1 MTDRQLLSDILR
13 TIDRSPALGEMVTEE
28 QLTKY
33 RKIAARLSEN
43 PAERPF
49 RVVFCGVFSSGKT
62 SLINSVLSA
71 EFQLPEG
78 VNPVTK
84 LVTRIEGGK
93 EVACA
98 YWLNGRKTSV
108 PSDYIAALIQGKKQL
123 VFDSNELMV
132 TIPSDLLKHHIEL
145 LDTPGFNDEMG
156 GELERMSR
164 EAIYEADMAV
174 MCCNSLQIGK
184 IFERELLQELDEL
197 MGHFSLIVTRM
208 DNLNTTEDCNA
219 VIEQANRF
227 MQHKGNDAAVFSTDQ
242 PFVFPVVT
250 AGTQKHTREFEN
262 YLKAILSDD
271 GMKRQIRET
280 SDRKCLTL
288 CLRELQPILQQQAA
302 QIREETAA
310 LVQKNQ
316 QSVKQKE
323 WEAQCE
329 TNRLMTRCNEAKAAA
344 AGMAE
349 QRMRW
354 FAEVVRTMQNPHTF
368 SGQAYQLANAVANDF
383 INDIAAY
390 AAQARLADYNAVKNA
405 LCRAY
410 LARDFSIP
418 PLTTLRV
425 KRRGWFRGL
434 MNTLDNLIR
443 FHFTID
449 DGCEEVYNNFH
460 EPTIWAV
467 RQGPIEGILQDW
479 SAYLNRLPTE
489 RPSPAF
495 SGGYEPLIREKQ
507 ALLGQCENLLSRVK
521 EAIEK

>member
-1 MTDRQLLSDILR
+1 MTDRCLLSDILR
-13 TIDRSPALGEMVTEE
+13 TIDNNASFGELFTEE

-71 EFQLPEG
+71 EFQLPQG

-84 LVTRIEGGK
+84 LVTRIDGGE

-98 YWLNGRKTSV
+98 YRLNGNKT
-108 PSDYIAALIQGKKQL
+108 PIPKDYITALIQGKKQL
-123 VFDSNELMV
+123 IFDSHELMV
-132 TIPSDLLKHHIEL
+132 TIPSDLLKHHVEL

-174 MCCNSLQIGK
+174 MCCNSLQLGK

-197 MGHFSLIVTRM
+197 MGHFSLVVTRM

-219 VIEQANRF
+219 VIEQANRL
-227 MQHKGNDAAVFSTDQ
+227 MLHKGNDAAVFATEQ

-250 AGTQKHTREFEN
+250 AGAQKHTREFKN

-271 GMKRQIRET
+271 GMKRQIQEM
-280 SDRKCLTL
+280 SDHKCLAR
-288 CLRELQPILQQQAA
+288 CLNEIQPILAEQSLAL
-302 QIREETAA
+302 RTELAA
-310 LVQKNQ
+310 LAKKNQ
-316 QSVKQKE
+316 ESVKQQE
-323 WEAQCE
+323 WAAQCE
-329 TNRLMTRCNEAKAAA
+329 INNLMTRHNEARTAAA
-344 AGMAE
+344 QMAE

-368 SGQAYQLANAVANDF
+368 AGQANQLANAVVNDF

-390 AAQARLADYNAVKNA
+390 GQQMHLSDGSAVKNA
-405 LCRAY
+405 LCRGY
-410 LARDFSIP
+410 LARDFSVP
-418 PLTTLRV
+418 PPTTQKVKKRSGFRRLFTTLGNFLR
-425 KRRGWFRGL
+425 FR
-434 MNTLDNLIR
+434 
-443 FHFTID
+443 FVID
-449 DGCEEVYNNFH
+449 DGCEEVYNNYH
-460 EPTIWAV
+460 DPAIWAV
-467 RQGPIEGILQDW
+467 RQGPIEWILQDW
-479 SAYLNRLPTE
+479 SAYLDQLRSGWKMPV
-489 RPSPAF
+489 F
-495 SGGYEPLIREKQ
+495 SGGCEDTIREKQ
-507 ALLGQCENLLSRVK
+507 ALLTQCEGVLSR
-521 EAIEK
+521 IRDNC